1 MSPPFSAYETNAYE
15 SAPDLT
21 SKGVI
26 RGIPLEDSP
35 RDITAQVLT
44 PKNPTAIA
52 AKRLSNTTNVIVLFS
67 GLKVPTFVRYGGALI
82 KCALYRKQLDLCH
95 QCGRL
100 GHRMDVC
107 PSPQDRVCRGCGTAN
122 PGPDHQCNPCCQLCG
137 GEHYNG
143 RQEMQGSLQDAVY
156 CQTKTM
162 GKTATT
168 GRTPSLGSYEG
179 SSWTLFPGGRPS
191 SRARARSRTRQSR
204 SRSRTP
210 LRPDPDPGIIRP
222 DHHHNAPDRGL
233 AEEAAWRRKMRP
245 TRWAR

>member
-1 MSPPFSAYETNAYE
+1 MEKERTDVQQNIIVVSTPSESNADRYQRVERLVVNGQSYETNAYE

-35 RDITAQVLT
+35 RDITAQVVT

-67 GLKVPTFVRYGGALI
+67 GLKVPSFIRYGGALI

-107 PSPQDRVCRGCGTAN
+107 PSPQDRICRGCGTAN

-137 GEHYNG
+137 G
-143 RQEMQGSLQDAVY
+143 
-156 CQTKTM
+156 
-162 GKTATT
+162 
-168 GRTPSLGSYEG
+168 
-179 SSWTLFPGGRPS
+179 
-191 SRARARSRTRQSR
+191 
-204 SRSRTP
+204 
-210 LRPDPDPGIIRP
+210 
-222 DHHHNAPDRGL
+222 
-233 AEEAAWRRKMRP
+233 
-245 TRWAR
+245 